1 VTNAASNAGGT
12 VSPGMLFV
20 AYGSNMGPATLAGAQ
35 VSDGKLSSNVAGAQ
49 MLFDGE
55 PAPIVYVSG
64 NQFSGVVPYSVAG
77 KSTTQVAAVYQE
89 QQSAP
94 LTVQVASA
102 VPGLFSVNFT
112 GTGQAAAINQNGS
125 VNSTSNPAA
134 AGSIVALYGTG
145 EGLLLPTPVDG
156 TLSTTPPAWNPENAI
171 SVTVGGVPASV
182 IYANTAPG
190 EVAGLLQINFRL
202 AVKTPSGN
210 QPVEIKAGA
219 IQSQANLTIAIK

>member
-1 VTNAASNAGGT
+1 
-12 VSPGMLFV
+12 
-20 AYGSNMGPATLAGAQ
+20 
-35 VSDGKLSSNVAGAQ
+35 
-49 MLFDGE
+49 
-55 PAPIVYVSG
+55 
-64 NQFSGVVPYSVAG
+64 
-77 KSTTQVAAVYQE
+77 
-89 QQSAP
+89 
-94 LTVQVASA
+94 
-102 VPGLFSVNFT
+102 
-112 GTGQAAAINQNGS
+112 
-125 VNSTSNPAA
+125 
-134 AGSIVALYGTG
+134 
-145 EGLLLPTPVDG
+145 VDG